1 MHSRNLQD
9 QTQQDDK
16 RGNRKKFLEKI
27 KSRMY
32 NKNKYTTIM

>member
-1 MHSRNLQD
+1 MHLRNLQD
-9 QTQQDDK
+9 QIQQDDK

-32 NKNKYTTIM
+32 NKDKYTIIT